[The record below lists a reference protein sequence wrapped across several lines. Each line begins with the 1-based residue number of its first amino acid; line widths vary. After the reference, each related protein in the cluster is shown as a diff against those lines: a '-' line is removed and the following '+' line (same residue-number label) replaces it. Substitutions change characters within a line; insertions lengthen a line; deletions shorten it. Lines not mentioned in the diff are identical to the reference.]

1 MNEQSARLINA
12 NEFQEKI
19 FDYALSDKLDKM
31 IENTIFSDDQ
41 KCKSAIIQGMII
53 ASMII
58 SECNSIYI
66 DVDSMIPIENFE
78 KSVRDETIDEFAKR
92 IFTTAAPIGENN
104 IEHLQNIVKE
114 IVSKM
119 KAEQRII

>member
-19 FDYALSDKLDKM
+19 LNYALSDKLDKM
-31 IENTIFSDDQ
+31 IENTIFSNDQ
-41 KCKSAIIQGMII
+41 KCRSAIIQGMII
-53 ASMII
+53 ASMIT

-78 KSVRDETIDEFAKR
+78 NQSEMKLLM
-92 IFTTAAPIGENN
+92 N
-104 IEHLQNIVKE
+104 LQNVFLQQQLQLEKITLNTYK
-114 IVSKM
+114 ILLK
-119 KAEQRII
+119 RL